1 MFREGGEQRSFSLA
15 RDTTI
20 VGRRE
25 DADFRIPLTD
35 VSRKH
40 CRIVKNGNVLKV
52 EDLGSSNGTYVNGQ
66 KVQSAKLNPGDT
78 LQVGPVPFVVQI
90 DGTPP
95 EETMRPGVAPAGS
108 AAAKVH
114 RAQPGEFDPMEALNG
129 DPDASGGF
137 EVIEQNDHETVDD
150 DIIIDLDPDDKK

>member
-1 MFREGGEQRSFSLA
+1 MFREGGEPRSFSLA
-15 RDTTI
+15 KDVTV

-35 VSRKH
+35 ISRKH
-40 CRIVKNGNVLKV
+40 CRLIKTGNSLKV

-66 KVQSAKLNPGDT
+66 KIQMSKLGPGDT

-90 DGTPP
+90 DGVPGDQDI
-95 EETMRPGVAPAGS
+95 RPGVAPVGS
-108 AAAKVH
+108 PAAAAAARH
-114 RAQPGEFDPMEALNG
+114 GGTAEFDPMEALNE

-137 EVIEQNDHETVDD
+137 DIIESAEHETVDD
-150 DIIIDLDPDDKK
+150 DIIIDMDPEE